1 MDNRSMKTNKTA
13 LPQINFHHL
22 RSFWAVA
29 KEGGLNRAAEA
40 GRLSPSALSIQ
51 ISTLE
56 ASLGQPLFERRGRR
70 LVLTEA
76 GRTALE
82 HAERIFAAGRD
93 LEDWFQGG
101 AGGARRAL
109 RVGALGTLSKNLQ
122 FDFVWPLLREGADA
136 VTVEQ
141 GSQDELLLGLKE
153 HRLDVVLTSLPAGA
167 GDAPALRQAVLGEM
181 PVYLVGRPPFRIPR
195 LPFPRWLDGLPLFL
209 PSRRSSVRLEFDT
222 LVARAGV
229 RPQVR
234 AEVDDMA
241 LLRLL
246 ALSGSGL
253 ALVPKIVVE
262 GEVTAGEDLRIER
275 VPGLAERFYAITGAR
290 QREDARIEPLITS
303 LRRQLEA
310 AERRGSRRA
319 RRL

>member
-1 MDNRSMKTNKTA
+1 MRTNKIG
-13 LPQINFHHL
+13 LPQINFLHL

-29 KEGGLNRAAEA
+29 REGGVNRAAAA
-40 GRLSPSALSIQ
+40 GRMSPSALSIQ

-56 ASLGQPLFERRGRR
+56 EALGQRLFERRGRR

-82 HAERIFAAGRD
+82 HADRIFAAGRD
-93 LEDWFQGG
+93 LEDWFRGG
-101 AGGARRAL
+101 AEGARRAL
-109 RVGALGTLSKNLQ
+109 RVGALASLSKNLQ
-122 FDFVWPLLREGADA
+122 FDFVWPLLRDGTDA

-141 GSQDELLLGLKE
+141 GNQDDLLLALRE

-167 GDAPALRQAVLGEM
+167 GEAPALRQTVLGEM

-195 LPFPRWLDGLPLFL
+195 HPFPRWLDGLPLFL

-229 RPQVR
+229 KPQVR

-246 ALSGSGL
+246 ALSGAGL

-262 GEVTAGEDLRIER
+262 RELTSGAELRVER
-275 VPGLAERFYAITGAR
+275 VPGLTERFFAITGAR
-290 QREDARIEPLITS
+290 QREDGRIETLIAALS
-303 LRRQLEA
+303 RQLEA
-310 AERRGSRRA
+310 AERRGRR
-319 RRL
+319 RG